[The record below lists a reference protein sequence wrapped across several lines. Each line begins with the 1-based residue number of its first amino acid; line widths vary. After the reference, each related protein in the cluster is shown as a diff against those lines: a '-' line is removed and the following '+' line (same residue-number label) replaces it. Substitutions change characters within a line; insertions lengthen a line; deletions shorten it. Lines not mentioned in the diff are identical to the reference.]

1 MKNDKKASVITI
13 DGPSGT
19 GKGTVCHLLA
29 KHLNWNILD
38 SGVIYRVLAYAA
50 AKNNISSNDVGKLVE
65 LAEKMDLQFQLKKDS
80 QIVLLDGEDVSK
92 QIRTEACGQQASAIA
107 ALPEVRKVLLQRQ
120 RSFAKSPGL
129 VTDGRDM
136 GTVVFPD
143 AILKFF
149 LYATEQERARRRY
162 LQLKDR
168 GNNVSLA
175 EVVDEL
181 VKRDERDTS
190 RIHSP
195 LKPASDAIIIDTTEL
210 NITQV
215 FNNVLKLVEE
225 RLNYS
230 KLLN

>member
-1 MKNDKKASVITI
+1 MKNDKKAPVITI

-65 LAEKMDLQFQLKKDS
+65 LAEKMHLQFQLKKDS

-92 QIRTEACGQQASAIA
+92 QIRTETCGQQASAIA

-230 KLLN
+230 KL

>member
-19 GKGTVCHLLA
+19 GKGTVCYLLA

-195 LKPASDAIIIDTTEL
+195 MKPASDAIIIDTTEL

-230 KLLN
+230 KL

>member
-19 GKGTVCHLLA
+19 GKGTVCYLLA

-65 LAEKMDLQFQLKKDS
+65 LAEKMHLQFQLKKDS

-92 QIRTEACGQQASAIA
+92 QIRTETCGQQASAIA

-230 KLLN
+230 KL

>member
-19 GKGTVCHLLA
+19 GKGTVCYLLA

-230 KLLN
+230 KL